1 MKRREFVGVLGAGI
15 GAALLPAHRPT
26 APSPGSGQALPPA
39 DRFIERW
46 SWAMG
51 QPVHLQLF
59 AESEAQGYAAA
70 AAALAELRR
79 VEARL
84 SLFDDTSDLCE
95 LNRHAGRPGLRVGAD
110 LAFVLAAALRLKRAT
125 AGAFNPAVEPL
136 MRAWGFRAPRT
147 SEPTPAE
154 IRQARA
160 AVKAARITLSD
171 NRVSL
176 PSADT
181 RLDLG
186 GIGVGYGLDQAMSVL
201 ERAGIRRAFLDI
213 SGDCIALGVPPGADG
228 WLVEIAR
235 PHNDAGPGRSVRLR
249 DAALATS
256 ANTMSVVR
264 YGRAIRG
271 HVMNPETGWPADALT
286 QVTVVSRS
294 GIEADALSTA
304 MLVSGKPAEGVLWFT
319 DSCPAAAPAP
329 SRPPAPALDRGS
341 SACPASRPTSQSRMT
356 G

>member
-1 MKRREFVGVLGAGI
+1 MKRREFFGVLGAGI
-15 GAALLPAHRPT
+15 GAALV
-26 APSPGSGQALPPA
+26 PPRG
-39 DRFIERW
+39 DHFIERW

-110 LAFVLAAALRLKRAT
+110 LVLVLAAALRLERAT

-136 MRAWGFRAPRT
+136 MRAWGFHAPRT
-147 SEPTPAE
+147 SEPTAAE
-154 IRQARA
+154 IREARA
-160 AVKAARITLSD
+160 AVKAARITLSGD
-171 NRVSL
+171 RVSL

-186 GIGVGYGLDQAMSVL
+186 GIGVGYGLDRAMAVL
-201 ERAGIRRAFLDI
+201 DRAGIRRAFLDI
-213 SGDCIALGVPPGADG
+213 SGDCIALGAPPGAADG

-235 PHNDAGPGRSVRLR
+235 PHNDEGRRPSVRLR

-256 ANTMSVVR
+256 ANTISVVR

-294 GIEADALSTA
+294 GIEADALSTG
-304 MLVSGKPAEGVLWFT
+304 MLVSGKPAKGVVRYYNSEEGKVK
-319 DSCPAAAPAP
+319 SEK
-329 SRPPAPALDRGS
+329 
-341 SACPASRPTSQSRMT
+341 
-356 G
+356 